1 MFLTDFDIWYYFD
14 IIILRNNNK
23 NNEQFLKKKTL
34 NNNNNN
40 NNNNVIDFIFD
51 VKISVPKQSI
61 QWQMKQREI
70 KAK

>member
-14 IIILRNNNK
+14 IIILRNNKK

-34 NNNNNN
+34 NNNNN

-61 QWQMKQREI
+61 QWQMKQREV
-70 KAK
+70 KGK

>member
-14 IIILRNNNK
+14 IIILRNNKK

-34 NNNNNN
+34 NN